1 MVRFGMIPEGM
12 VGDDVGEVR
21 RSGHGR
27 VGARSSDRN
36 RSETDEW
43 RGRLKPTQQ
52 F

>member
-1 MVRFGMIPEGM
+1 MVRVGTVPEGR

-27 VGARSSDRN
+27 VGARISDRN
-36 RSETDEW
+36 RSGTDEW